1 MRAIVVSWLSEVAS
15 EFALQQETLFAS
27 VSLLDR
33 FLSATD
39 AVPRSV
45 LQLAAVASCLVA
57 CKQDECGGA
66 ASSAG
71 GGGGGA
77 PGVDELVDVA
87 AGCFRREDLLRME
100 RILLDALGWRVR
112 APTSYTFLHLIGQA
126 LPRGLQPAAA
136 ALACYLTE
144 LAGLDYA
151 SLAAP
156 PSAVA
161 GAALLLAQASTAAE
175 VGEGGGPCAA
185 GAAAAVQWREVS
197 ALTGHAAGDL
207 ARLAAHLLGLQQQAE
222 RDAAAA
228 FAAAGGAGAG
238 DCSPAAAADAAAGG
252 SSSAPSA
259 FVREKYAAPAW
270 LCASVARPPLEAF
283 GPPPPWAHEQQQQQ
297 V

>member
-15 EFALQQETLFAS
+15 EFCLQQETLFSA

-33 FLSATD
+33 FLSTTD
-39 AVPRSV
+39 AVPRGV
-45 LQLAAVASCLVA
+45 LQLAAVAACMIA
-57 CKQDECGGA
+57 CKQDEVGG
-66 ASSAG
+66 
-71 GGGGGA
+71 
-77 PGVDELVDVA
+77 PTVEELVDVA

-112 APTSYTFLHLIGQA
+112 APTAYTFLHLIGQA
-126 LPRGLQPAAA
+126 LPFGLQPAAA

-161 GAALLLAQASTAAE
+161 GAALLLAQASTAGQE
-175 VGEGGGPCAA
+175 EGQEQ
-185 GAAAAVQWREVS
+185 VQWREVS
-197 ALTGHAAGDL
+197 ALTGHASEDL

-222 RDAAAA
+222 RDAAI
-228 FAAAGGAGAG
+228 
-238 DCSPAAAADAAAGG
+238 AAAARQQQGGESSPADDAASTSSG
-252 SSSAPSA
+252 SGAPSA

-283 GPPPPWAHEQQQQQ
+283 GPPPPPLQ
-297 V
+297 